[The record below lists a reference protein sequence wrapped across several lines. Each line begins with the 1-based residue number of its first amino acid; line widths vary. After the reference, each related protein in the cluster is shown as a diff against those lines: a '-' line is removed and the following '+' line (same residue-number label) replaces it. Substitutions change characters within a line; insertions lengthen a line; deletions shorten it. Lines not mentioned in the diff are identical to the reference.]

1 MSLKGPS
8 CFQHEMSLNSKR
20 EIVHDERMEIIM
32 NVKRL
37 QTLQQVTDFLH
48 GSSGFEPAPATKDE
62 RYQWID
68 QTLRHFC
75 YARRSK
81 AEKGLLIAY
90 LCQISGY
97 SRQQITRLIRRFF
110 ERGKLAWTVAP
121 AKGFTSRYTAED
133 IRLLAEV
140 DSLHDTPSGPAVKK
154 LCERAWR
161 RFGDQRFERLAGI
174 SVAHLYNLRKR
185 TAYRKLRVVQE
196 KTRPVNNTIGIR
208 RKPDPQG
215 RPGFIRIDT
224 VHQGDLDGVKGLYHI
239 NAVDEV
245 TQFEVVFTV
254 ERISEQF
261 LIPALEALL
270 ETFPFVVLGF
280 HADNGSEYINRRVA
294 ELLEKL
300 RIELTKS
307 RSRHC
312 NDNAL
317 AESKNAAV
325 VRKILGYCHIPQKFA
340 PQVNRFN
347 QEYLVPYV
355 NFHRPCFFPE
365 IVTDAKG
372 RQRKRYRYEQ
382 MMTPY
387 EKLKSLPDATQFLKP
402 GLSFQSLDDIAS
414 AISDNEAAKRL
425 QQARHRLFDS
435 IDERLL
441 AG

>member
-1 MSLKGPS
+1 MNINRLK
-8 CFQHEMSLNSKR
+8 
-20 EIVHDERMEIIM
+20 
-32 NVKRL
+32 
-37 QTLQQVTDFLH
+37 TLQQVTDFLH
-48 GSSGFEPAPATKDE
+48 GSGTFEPAPASKSE
-62 RYQWID
+62 RYQWIE
-68 QTLRHFC
+68 QILEHFR
-75 YARRSK
+75 YASRTK
-81 AEKGLLIAY
+81 TEKGLLIAY
-90 LCQISGY
+90 LCRISGY
-97 SRQQITRLIRRFF
+97 SRQQMTRLIQRYR
-110 ERGKLAWTVAP
+110 ECGKLVWNVSP
-121 AKGFTSRYTAED
+121 VKGFVSHYTAED
-133 IRLLAEV
+133 IRLLAEI
-140 DSLHDTPSGPAVKK
+140 DTLHDTPSGPAVKK

-161 RFGDQRFERLAGI
+161 CFGEQHFERLAGI

-185 TAYRKLRVVQE
+185 TEYLKIRTVHD
-196 KTRPVNNTIGIR
+196 KTRPTKNMIGVR

-224 VHQGDLDGVKGLYHI
+224 VHQGDQDGEKGLYHI

-261 LIPALEALL
+261 MIPALAALL
-270 ETFPFVVLGF
+270 ETFPFQILGF

-325 VRKILGYCHIPQKFA
+325 VRKVLGYCHIPQKFA

-347 QEYLVPYV
+347 QEHLVPYV
-355 NFHRPCFFPE
+355 NYHRPCFFPE
-365 IVTDAKG
+365 IITDAKG
-372 RQRKRYRYEQ
+372 KQKKRYHYKN
-382 MMTPY
+382 MTTPY
-387 EKLKSLPDATQFLKP
+387 EKLKSLPDAERFLKP
-402 GLSFQSLDDIAS
+402 GLTFQSLDDIAY
-414 AISDNEAAKRL
+414 AISDNEAAKQL
-425 QQARHRLFDS
+425 QVARQQLFES

>member
-1 MSLKGPS
+1 
-8 CFQHEMSLNSKR
+8 
-20 EIVHDERMEIIM
+20 M
-32 NVKRL
+32 NVKHL
-37 QTLQQVTDFLH
+37 QTLQQVIDFLH
-48 GSSGFEPAPATKDE
+48 GSNAFEPAPARQAE

-68 QTLRHFC
+68 QTLRHFR
-75 YARRSK
+75 YASHSK
-81 AEKGLLIAY
+81 ADKGVLIAY
-90 LCQISGY
+90 LCRMSGY
-97 SRQQITRLIRRFF
+97 SRQQITRLIGRYGKQ
-110 ERGKLAWTVAP
+110 GKLIWSVTP
-121 AKGFTSRYTAED
+121 AKGFVSRYSAED
-133 IRLLAEV
+133 VRLLAEI
-140 DSLHDTPSGPAVKK
+140 DALHDTPSGPAVKK
-154 LCERAWR
+154 LCERAWQ
-161 RFGDQRFERLAGI
+161 RFGDLRFERLAGI

-185 TAYRKLRVVQE
+185 SEYRKIRVVHD
-196 KTRPVNNTIGIR
+196 KTRPVKNAIGVR

-261 LIPALEALL
+261 LIPALAALL
-270 ETFPFVVLGF
+270 ETFPFQILGF
-280 HADNGSEYINRRVA
+280 HADNGSEYINRHVA

-307 RSRHC
+307 RPRQC

-347 QEYLVPYV
+347 QDYLVPYV
-355 NFHRPCFFPE
+355 NYHRPCFFPE
-365 IVTDAKG
+365 TFTDAKG
-372 RQRKRYRYEQ
+372 KQRKRYRYER

-387 EKLKSLPDATQFLKP
+387 DKLKSLPNADQFLKP
-402 GLSFQSLDDIAS
+402 GLSFQSLDDIAY
-414 AISDNEAAKRL
+414 AISDNEAAQRL
-425 QQARHRLFDS
+425 QQARYQLFES

>member
-1 MSLKGPS
+1 
-8 CFQHEMSLNSKR
+8 
-20 EIVHDERMEIIM
+20 M
-32 NVKRL
+32 NAKHL
-37 QTLQQVTDFLH
+37 QTIQQVADFLH
-48 GSSGFEPAPATKDE
+48 GSAAFEPAAAPQAE
-62 RYQWID
+62 RYQWIE
-68 QTLRHFC
+68 QTLCHFR
-75 YARRSK
+75 YASRSK
-81 AEKGLLIAY
+81 ADKGLLIAY
-90 LCQISGY
+90 LCRISGY
-97 SRQQITRLIRRFF
+97 SRQQITRLIRCFLEQGRL
-110 ERGKLAWTVAP
+110 KWDVSP
-121 AKGFTSRYTAED
+121 AQGFVSRYTAQD
-133 IRLLAEV
+133 IKLLSEIDA
-140 DSLHDTPSGPAVKK
+140 LHDTPSGPAVKK

-161 RFGDQRFERLAGI
+161 CFGDQRFERLAAI
-174 SVAHLYNLRKR
+174 SVAHLYNLRKSNTYGNMR
-185 TAYRKLRVVQE
+185 IVRE
-196 KTRPVNNTIGIR
+196 KTRPVKNTIGIR

-215 RPGFIRIDT
+215 RPGFIRVDT

-239 NAVDEV
+239 NAVDEI
-245 TQFEVVFTV
+245 TQFEVVFTL

-261 LIPALEALL
+261 LIPALADLL
-270 ETFPFVVLGF
+270 DTFPFEILGF

-340 PQVNRFN
+340 PQLNRFN
-347 QEYLVPYV
+347 QQHLVPYV

-365 IVTDAKG
+365 TIIDNKG
-372 RQRKRYRYEQ
+372 RQRKRYRYEH

-387 EKLKSLPDATQFLKP
+387 EKLKSLPGAEQFLRP
-402 GLSFQSLDDIAS
+402 GLSFQSLDDIAY
-414 AISDNEAAKRL
+414 AISDNEAARRL
-425 QQARHRLFDS
+425 QEARRQLFVS

>member
-1 MSLKGPS
+1 
-8 CFQHEMSLNSKR
+8 
-20 EIVHDERMEIIM
+20 M
-32 NVKRL
+32 NIKRL
-37 QTLQQVTDFLH
+37 QTLQQIEDFLH
-48 GSSGFEPAPATKDE
+48 GSSALEPALATQVE
-62 RYQWID
+62 RYQWIE
-68 QTLRHFC
+68 QTLRHFR
-75 YARRSK
+75 YASRTK

-90 LCQISGY
+90 LCRISGY
-97 SRQQITRLIRRFF
+97 SRQQITRLIRRYRD
-110 ERGKLAWTVAP
+110 RGKLVWNVSP
-121 AKGFTSRYTAED
+121 AKGFVSRYTPED
-133 IRLLAEV
+133 LRLLAEV

-154 LCERAWR
+154 ICERAWK
-161 RFGDQRFERLAGI
+161 RFGDQRYERLAGI

-185 TAYRKLRVVQE
+185 SEYRKIRIVHE
-196 KTRPVNNTIGIR
+196 KTRPTRNTIGIR
-208 RKPDPQG
+208 RKPSPQG

-261 LIPALEALL
+261 MIPALAALL
-270 ETFPFVVLGF
+270 ETFPFLILGF
-280 HADNGSEYINRRVA
+280 HADNGSEYINHRVA
-294 ELLEKL
+294 KLLEKL

-317 AESKNAAV
+317 AESKNASV

-347 QEYLVPYV
+347 QEHLVPYV
-355 NFHRPCFFPE
+355 NYHRPCFFPE
-365 IVTDAKG
+365 VFTDDKG
-372 RQRKRYRYEQ
+372 KQRKCYRYEQ

-387 EKLKSLPDATQFLKP
+387 EKLKSLPDAHQFLKP
-402 GLSFQSLDDIAS
+402 GLSFQSMDDIAYV
-414 AISDNEAAKRL
+414 ISDNEAAQRL
-425 QQARHRLFDS
+425 QQARQQLFEL

>member
-1 MSLKGPS
+1 
-8 CFQHEMSLNSKR
+8 MSLNNR
-20 EIVHDERMEIIM
+20 PENVHDERMKIIM
-32 NVKRL
+32 NVKHL
-37 QTLQQVTDFLH
+37 QTLQHVIDFLH
-48 GSSGFEPAPATKDE
+48 GSSAFEPASATQTE
-62 RYQWID
+62 RYQWVD
-68 QTLRHFC
+68 QTLRHFR
-75 YARRSK
+75 YASRSK
-81 AEKGLLIAY
+81 ADKGVLIAY
-90 LCQISGY
+90 LCRISGY
-97 SRQQITRLIRRFF
+97 SRQQVTRLIGRYCKQ
-110 ERGKLAWTVAP
+110 GKLIWSVAP
-121 AKGFTSRYTAED
+121 AKGFVSRYRTED
-133 IRLLAEV
+133 VRLLAEI
-140 DSLHDTPSGPAVKK
+140 DALHDTPSGPAVKK
-154 LCERAWR
+154 LCERAWQ
-161 RFGDQRFERLAGI
+161 RFGDLRYERLAGI

-185 TAYRKLRVVQE
+185 SEYRKTRVVHD
-196 KTRPVNNTIGIR
+196 KTRPVKNAIGVR

-261 LIPALEALL
+261 LIPALAALL
-270 ETFPFVVLGF
+270 EAFPFQIFGF
-280 HADNGSEYINRRVA
+280 HADNGSEYINRHVA

-307 RSRHC
+307 RPRQC

-347 QEYLVPYV
+347 QDYLVPYV
-355 NFHRPCFFPE
+355 NYHRPCFFPE
-365 IVTDAKG
+365 IFTDAKG
-372 RQRKRYRYEQ
+372 KQRKRYRYER

-387 EKLKSLPDATQFLKP
+387 DKLKSLPNAEQFLKP
-402 GLSFQSLDDIAS
+402 GLSFQSLDDIAY
-414 AISDNEAAKRL
+414 AISDNEAAQRL
-425 QQARHRLFDS
+425 QQARYQLFES

>member
-1 MSLKGPS
+1 
-8 CFQHEMSLNSKR
+8 MSLNNR
-20 EIVHDERMEIIM
+20 PENVHDEGMKIIM
-32 NVKRL
+32 NVKHL

-48 GSSGFEPAPATKDE
+48 GSGAFEPAPATKGE

-68 QTLRHFC
+68 QTLRHFR
-75 YARRSK
+75 YVSRTK

-90 LCQISGY
+90 LCCLSGY
-97 SRQQITRLIRRFF
+97 SRQQVTRLIKRFRK
-110 ERGKLAWTVAP
+110 RGKLTWDVSP
-121 AKGFTSRYTAED
+121 AKGFVSRYTTED
-133 IRLLAEV
+133 VRLLAEI
-140 DSLHDTPSGPAVKK
+140 DTLHDTPSGPAIKK
-154 LCERAWR
+154 LCERAWQ

-174 SVAHLYNLRKR
+174 SIAHLYNLRKR
-185 TAYRKLRVVQE
+185 TDYHKVRIVHQ
-196 KTRPVNNTIGIR
+196 KTRPTKNTIGIR

-224 VHQGDLDGVKGLYHI
+224 VHQGDLDGIKGLYHI

-261 LIPALEALL
+261 MIPALAALL
-270 ETFPFVVLGF
+270 ETFPIQILGF

-325 VRKILGYCHIPQKFA
+325 VRKILGYCHIPQNFA

-347 QEYLVPYV
+347 QEHLVPYI
-355 NFHRPCFFPE
+355 NYHRPCFFPE
-365 IVTDAKG
+365 TITDTKG
-372 RQRKRYRYEQ
+372 RQRKRYRYEH
-382 MMTPY
+382 MKTPY
-387 EKLKSLPDATQFLKP
+387 EKLKSLPDAEQYLKP
-402 GLSFQSLDDIAS
+402 GLSFQSLDDIAY
-414 AISDNEAAKRL
+414 AISDNEAARRL
-425 QQARHRLFDS
+425 QEARHQLFES

>member
-1 MSLKGPS
+1 
-8 CFQHEMSLNSKR
+8 
-20 EIVHDERMEIIM
+20 M
-32 NVKRL
+32 NIKRL
-37 QTLQQVTDFLH
+37 QTLQQIEDFLH
-48 GSSGFEPAPATKDE
+48 GSSALEPAPATQVE
-62 RYQWID
+62 RYQWIE
-68 QTLRHFC
+68 QTLRHFR
-75 YARRSK
+75 YASRTK

-90 LCQISGY
+90 LCRISGY
-97 SRQQITRLIRRFF
+97 SRQQITRLIRRYRD
-110 ERGKLAWTVAP
+110 RGKLVWNVSP
-121 AKGFTSRYTAED
+121 AKGFVSRYTPED
-133 IRLLAEV
+133 LRLLAEV

-154 LCERAWR
+154 ICERAWK
-161 RFGDQRFERLAGI
+161 RFGDQRYERLAGI

-185 TAYRKLRVVQE
+185 SEYRKIRIVHE
-196 KTRPVNNTIGIR
+196 KTRPTRNTIGIR
-208 RKPDPQG
+208 RKPSPQG

-261 LIPALEALL
+261 MIPALAALL
-270 ETFPFVVLGF
+270 ETFPFLILGF

-294 ELLEKL
+294 KLLEKL

-317 AESKNAAV
+317 AESKNASV

-347 QEYLVPYV
+347 QEHLVPYV
-355 NFHRPCFFPE
+355 NYHRPCFFPE
-365 IVTDAKG
+365 VFTDDKG
-372 RQRKRYRYEQ
+372 KQRKCYRYEQ

-387 EKLKSLPDATQFLKP
+387 EKLKSLPDAHQFLKP
-402 GLSFQSLDDIAS
+402 GLSFQSMDDIAY
-414 AISDNEAAKRL
+414 AISDNEAAQRL
-425 QQARHRLFDS
+425 QQARQQLFEL

>member
-1 MSLKGPS
+1 MK
-8 CFQHEMSLNSKR
+8 
-20 EIVHDERMEIIM
+20 IIM
-32 NVKRL
+32 NVKHL
-37 QTLQQVTDFLH
+37 QTLQQVIDFLH
-48 GSSGFEPAPATKDE
+48 GSNAFEPAPARQAE

-68 QTLRHFC
+68 QTLRHFR
-75 YARRSK
+75 YASHSK
-81 AEKGLLIAY
+81 ADKGVLIAY
-90 LCQISGY
+90 LCRMSGY
-97 SRQQITRLIRRFF
+97 SRQQITRLIGRYGKQ
-110 ERGKLAWTVAP
+110 GKLIWSVTP
-121 AKGFTSRYTAED
+121 AKGFVSRYSAED
-133 IRLLAEV
+133 VRLLAEI
-140 DSLHDTPSGPAVKK
+140 DALHDTPSGPAVKK
-154 LCERAWR
+154 LCERAWQ
-161 RFGDQRFERLAGI
+161 RFGDLRFERLAGI
-174 SVAHLYNLRKR
+174 SVAHLYNLRKHSE
-185 TAYRKLRVVQE
+185 YRKIRVAHD
-196 KTRPVNNTIGIR
+196 KTRPVKNAIGVR

-245 TQFEVVFTV
+245 TQFEVVFTI

-261 LIPALEALL
+261 LIPALAALL
-270 ETFPFVVLGF
+270 ETFPFQILGF
-280 HADNGSEYINRRVA
+280 HADNGSEYINRHVA

-307 RSRHC
+307 RPRQC

-347 QEYLVPYV
+347 QDYLVPYV
-355 NFHRPCFFPE
+355 NYHRPCFFPE
-365 IVTDAKG
+365 TFTDAKG
-372 RQRKRYRYEQ
+372 KQRKRYRYER

-387 EKLKSLPDATQFLKP
+387 DKLKSLPNADQFLKP
-402 GLSFQSLDDIAS
+402 GLSFQSLDDIAY
-414 AISDNEAAKRL
+414 AISDNEAAQRL
-425 QQARHRLFDS
+425 QQARYQLFES

>member
-1 MSLKGPS
+1 
-8 CFQHEMSLNSKR
+8 MSLNNR
-20 EIVHDERMEIIM
+20 PENVHDERMKIIM
-32 NVKRL
+32 NVKHL
-37 QTLQQVTDFLH
+37 QTLQHVIDFLH
-48 GSSGFEPAPATKDE
+48 GSSAFEPASATQTE

-68 QTLRHFC
+68 QTLRHFR
-75 YARRSK
+75 YASHSK
-81 AEKGLLIAY
+81 ADKGVLIAY
-90 LCQISGY
+90 LCRMSGY
-97 SRQQITRLIRRFF
+97 SRQQITRLIGRYGTQ
-110 ERGKLAWTVAP
+110 GKLIWSVTP
-121 AKGFTSRYTAED
+121 AKGFVSRYSAED
-133 IRLLAEV
+133 VRLLAEI
-140 DSLHDTPSGPAVKK
+140 DALHDTPSGPAVKK
-154 LCERAWR
+154 LCERAWQ
-161 RFGDQRFERLAGI
+161 RFGDLRFERLAGI
-174 SVAHLYNLRKR
+174 SVAHLYNLRKHSE
-185 TAYRKLRVVQE
+185 YRKIRVAHD
-196 KTRPVNNTIGIR
+196 KTRPVKNAIGVR

-261 LIPALEALL
+261 LIPALAALL
-270 ETFPFVVLGF
+270 ETFPFQILGF
-280 HADNGSEYINRRVA
+280 HADNGSEYINRHVA

-300 RIELTKS
+300 RIELNKS
-307 RSRHC
+307 RPHHC

-347 QEYLVPYV
+347 QDYLVPYV
-355 NFHRPCFFPE
+355 NYHRPCFFPE
-365 IVTDAKG
+365 TFTDAKG
-372 RQRKRYRYEQ
+372 KQRKRYRYER

-387 EKLKSLPDATQFLKP
+387 DKLKSLPNADQFLKP
-402 GLSFQSLDDIAS
+402 GLSFQSLNDIAY
-414 AISDNEAAKRL
+414 AISDNEAAQRL
-425 QQARHRLFDS
+425 QQARYQLFES

>member
-1 MSLKGPS
+1 
-8 CFQHEMSLNSKR
+8 
-20 EIVHDERMEIIM
+20 M
-32 NVKRL
+32 NVKHL
-37 QTLQQVTDFLH
+37 QTLQQVSDFLH
-48 GSSGFEPAPATKDE
+48 GSGAFEPATTSKTD

-68 QTLRHFC
+68 QTLRHFR
-75 YARRSK
+75 YASRSK

-90 LCQISGY
+90 LSCISSY
-97 SRQQITRLIRRFF
+97 SRQQITRLIRRYCKQG
-110 ERGKLAWTVAP
+110 ELTWNVSP
-121 AKGFTSRYTAED
+121 AKGFTSHYTKED
-133 IRLLAEV
+133 IRLLAEM
-140 DSLHDTPSGPAVKK
+140 DARHDTPSGPAVKK
-154 LCERAWR
+154 LCERAWL
-161 RFGDQRFERLAGI
+161 RFGDQHFERLAGI

-185 TAYRKLRVVQE
+185 TEYRKVRVVYE
-196 KTRPVNNTIGIR
+196 KTRPVKNTIGFR

-215 RPGFIRIDT
+215 RAGFIRIDT

-261 LIPALEALL
+261 LIPALVALL
-270 ETFPFVVLGF
+270 ETFPFLILGF

-340 PQVNRFN
+340 PQVNHFN
-347 QEYLVPYV
+347 QEHLVPYV
-355 NFHRPCFFPE
+355 NYHRPCFFPE
-365 IVTDAKG
+365 TITDIKG

-387 EKLKSLPDATQFLKP
+387 EKLKSLPNAGQFLKP
-402 GLSFQSLDDIAS
+402 GVSFQSLDDIAY
-414 AISDNEAAKRL
+414 AISDNEAAERL
-425 QQARHRLFDS
+425 QEARSQLFES

>member
-1 MSLKGPS
+1 MKL
-8 CFQHEMSLNSKR
+8 
-20 EIVHDERMEIIM
+20 IM
-32 NVKRL
+32 NVKYL
-37 QTLQQVTDFLH
+37 QTLQQIIDFLH
-48 GSSGFEPAPATKDE
+48 GSGSFEPAPVPQAE
-62 RYQWID
+62 RYRWID
-68 QTLRHFC
+68 QTLSHFR
-75 YARRSK
+75 YAHRSK
-81 AEKGLLIAY
+81 AEKGILMAY
-90 LCQISGY
+90 LCRISGY
-97 SRQQITRLIRRFF
+97 SRQQMTRLIRRYH
-110 ERGKLAWTVAP
+110 EQGKLTWNVSP

-133 IRLLAEV
+133 IRLLAEI
-140 DSLHDTPSGPAVKK
+140 DALHDTPSGPAVKK
-154 LCERAWR
+154 LCERAWQ

-185 TAYRKLRVVQE
+185 AEYRKVRHVQE
-196 KTRPVNNTIGIR
+196 KTRPVNNTIGTR

-215 RPGFIRIDT
+215 RPGFVRIDT

-261 LIPALEALL
+261 LIPALAALL
-270 ETFPFVVLGF
+270 ESFPFRVLGF

-307 RSRHC
+307 RPRHC

-325 VRKILGYCHIPQKFA
+325 VRKILGYCHIPQRFA

-347 QEYLVPYV
+347 QDHLVPYV

-365 IVTDAKG
+365 TFTDAKG
-372 RQRKRYRYEQ
+372 RQRKRYRYEK

-387 EKLKSLPDATQFLKP
+387 EKLKSLPNAEQFLKP
-402 GLSFQSLDDIAS
+402 GVSFQTLDDIAY

-425 QQARHRLFDS
+425 QQARAKLFET

>member
-1 MSLKGPS
+1 
-8 CFQHEMSLNSKR
+8 MSLNNR
-20 EIVHDERMEIIM
+20 LENVHDERMKIIM
-32 NVKRL
+32 NVKHL
-37 QTLQQVTDFLH
+37 QTLQQVIDFLH
-48 GSSGFEPAPATKDE
+48 GSSAFEPAPATQTE

-68 QTLRHFC
+68 QTLRHFR
-75 YARRSK
+75 YASLSR
-81 AEKGLLIAY
+81 ADKGVLIVY
-90 LCQISGY
+90 LCRISGY
-97 SRQQITRLIRRFF
+97 SRQQITRLIGRYCKQ
-110 ERGKLAWTVAP
+110 GKLSWRVTP
-121 AKGFTSRYTAED
+121 AKGFVSRYSAGD
-133 IRLLAEV
+133 VRLLAEI
-140 DSLHDTPSGPAVKK
+140 DALHDTPSGPAVKK
-154 LCERAWR
+154 LCERACQ
-161 RFGDQRFERLAGI
+161 RFGDRRFERLAGI

-185 TAYRKLRVVQE
+185 TEYRKIRVAHD
-196 KTRPVNNTIGIR
+196 KTRPVKNAIGVR

-261 LIPALEALL
+261 LIPALAALL
-270 ETFPFVVLGF
+270 ETFPFQILGF
-280 HADNGSEYINRRVA
+280 HADNGSEYINRHVA
-294 ELLEKL
+294 DLLEKL

-307 RSRHC
+307 RPRQC

-347 QEYLVPYV
+347 QDYLVPYV
-355 NFHRPCFFPE
+355 NYHRPCFFPE
-365 IVTDAKG
+365 TFTDAKG
-372 RQRKRYRYEQ
+372 KQRKRYRYER

-387 EKLKSLPDATQFLKP
+387 DKLKSLPNAEQFLKP
-402 GLSFQSLDDIAS
+402 GLSFQSLDDIAY
-414 AISDNEAAKRL
+414 AISDNEAAQRL
-425 QQARHRLFDS
+425 QQARHQLFES

-441 AG
+441 AS

>member
-1 MSLKGPS
+1 
-8 CFQHEMSLNSKR
+8 MSLNNRQKN
-20 EIVHDERMEIIM
+20 VHDERMKIIM
-32 NVKRL
+32 NIKRL
-37 QTLQQVTDFLH
+37 QTLHQIADFLH
-48 GSSGFEPAPATKDE
+48 GSGAFEPAPATKTE
-62 RYQWID
+62 RYQWIE
-68 QTLRHFC
+68 QTLRHFR
-75 YARRSK
+75 YASRTK
-81 AEKGLLIAY
+81 VEKGLLIAY
-90 LCQISGY
+90 LCRISGY
-97 SRQQITRLIRRFF
+97 SRQQITRLIRRYRD
-110 ERGKLAWTVAP
+110 RGELTWNVSP
-121 AKGFTSRYTAED
+121 AKGFVSHYTTED
-133 IRLLAEV
+133 IHLLAEM

-154 LCERAWR
+154 LCERAWQ
-161 RFGDQRFERLAGI
+161 RFNDQRYERLAGI

-185 TAYRKLRVVQE
+185 SEYRKVRTVHE
-196 KTRPVNNTIGIR
+196 KTNPTKNMIGVR

-224 VHQGDLDGVKGLYHI
+224 VHQGDQDGKKGLYHI

-261 LIPALEALL
+261 MIPALVALL
-270 ETFPFVVLGF
+270 ETFPFLIFGF

-317 AESKNAAV
+317 AESKNASV

-340 PQVNRFN
+340 PRVNRFN
-347 QEYLVPYV
+347 QDHLVPYV
-355 NFHRPCFFPE
+355 NYHRPCFFPE
-365 IVTDAKG
+365 IFTDDKG
-372 RQRKRYRYEQ
+372 KQRKRYRYEQ

-387 EKLKSLPDATQFLKP
+387 EKLKSLPEAHQFLKP
-402 GLSFQSLDDIAS
+402 GLSFQSLDDIAY
-414 AISDNEAAKRL
+414 AISDNEAAQRL
-425 QQARHRLFDS
+425 QQARRQLFES

>member
-1 MSLKGPS
+1 
-8 CFQHEMSLNSKR
+8 
-20 EIVHDERMEIIM
+20 M
-32 NVKRL
+32 NVKHL
-37 QTLQQVTDFLH
+37 QTLQQVIDFLH
-48 GSSGFEPAPATKDE
+48 GSSALEPAPARQAE

-68 QTLRHFC
+68 QTLRHFH
-75 YARRSK
+75 YASRSK
-81 AEKGLLIAY
+81 ADKGVLIAY
-90 LCQISGY
+90 LCRISGY
-97 SRQQITRLIRRFF
+97 SRQQVTRLIGRYCQQ
-110 ERGKLAWTVAP
+110 GKLIWSVAP
-121 AKGFTSRYTAED
+121 AKGFVSRYRAED
-133 IRLLAEV
+133 VRLLAET
-140 DSLHDTPSGPAVKK
+140 DALHDTPSGPAVKK
-154 LCERAWR
+154 LCERACE
-161 RFGDQRFERLAGI
+161 RFGDLRFERLAGI

-185 TAYRKLRVVQE
+185 SEYRKIRVFQS
-196 KTRPVNNTIGIR
+196 KTRPIKNAIGVR

-224 VHQGDLDGVKGLYHI
+224 VHQGDLDGIKGLYHI

-261 LIPALEALL
+261 LIPALAALL
-270 ETFPFVVLGF
+270 ETFPFQIFGF
-280 HADNGSEYINRRVA
+280 HADNGSEYINRHVA

-307 RSRHC
+307 RPRQC

-347 QEYLVPYV
+347 QDYLVPYV
-355 NFHRPCFFPE
+355 NYHRPCFFPE
-365 IVTDAKG
+365 TFTDAKG
-372 RQRKRYRYEQ
+372 KQRKRYRYER

-387 EKLKSLPDATQFLKP
+387 DKLKSLPNADQFLKP
-402 GLSFQSLDDIAS
+402 GLSFQSLDDIAY
-414 AISDNEAAKRL
+414 AISDNEAAQRL
-425 QQARHRLFDS
+425 QQARHQLFES

>member
-1 MSLKGPS
+1 
-8 CFQHEMSLNSKR
+8 
-20 EIVHDERMEIIM
+20 M

-37 QTLQQVTDFLH
+37 QTLQQINDFLH
-48 GSSGFEPAPATKDE
+48 VSGAFEPAPASKIE
-62 RYQWID
+62 RYQWIE
-68 QTLRHFC
+68 QTLRHFR
-75 YARRSK
+75 YGSRTK
-81 AEKGLLIAY
+81 AEKGLLIVY
-90 LCQISGY
+90 LCRISGY
-97 SRQQITRLIRRFF
+97 SRQQITRLIRRYHD
-110 ERGKLAWTVAP
+110 RGKLMWSISP
-121 AKGFTSRYTAED
+121 AKGFVSHYTTED
-133 IRLLAEV
+133 IRLLAEI

-154 LCERAWR
+154 LCERACQ

-185 TAYRKLRVVQE
+185 AEYRKVRIVHE
-196 KTRPVNNTIGIR
+196 KTRPTKNTIGIR
-208 RKPDPQG
+208 RKPEPQG

-224 VHQGDLDGVKGLYHI
+224 VHQGDLDGRKGLYHI

-245 TQFEVVFTV
+245 TQLEVVFTV

-261 LIPALEALL
+261 MIPALAALL
-270 ETFPFVVLGF
+270 ETFPIQVLSF

-317 AESKNAAV
+317 AESKNAAI

-347 QEYLVPYV
+347 QEHLVPYV
-355 NFHRPCFFPE
+355 NYHRPCFFPE
-365 IVTDAKG
+365 IFTDAKG
-372 RQRKRYRYEQ
+372 RQKKRYRYEH
-382 MMTPY
+382 MTTPY
-387 EKLKSLPDATQFLKP
+387 EKLKSLPDAEQFLKP
-402 GLSFQSLDDIAS
+402 GLSFQSLDDIAY

-425 QQARHRLFDS
+425 QEARQLLFES

>member
-1 MSLKGPS
+1 
-8 CFQHEMSLNSKR
+8 
-20 EIVHDERMEIIM
+20 M
-32 NVKRL
+32 NVKHL
-37 QTLQQVTDFLH
+37 QTLQQVADFLH
-48 GSSGFEPAPATKDE
+48 GCASFEPAPIPQVE
-62 RYQWID
+62 RYQWIE
-68 QTLRHFC
+68 QTLSHFR
-75 YARRSK
+75 YASRSK
-81 AEKGLLIAY
+81 ADKGLLIAY
-90 LCQISGY
+90 LCRISGY
-97 SRQQITRLIRRFF
+97 SRQQITRLIRRFL
-110 ERGKLAWTVAP
+110 EQGRLPWVVTP
-121 AKGFTSRYTAED
+121 AKGFPSRYTAED
-133 IRLLAEV
+133 VRLLAEV
-140 DSLHDTPSGPAVKK
+140 DTLHDTPSGPAVKK
-154 LCERAWR
+154 ICERAWR
-161 RFGDQRFERLAGI
+161 CFGDQRFERLAGI

-185 TAYRKLRVVQE
+185 TAYCKVRIVYE
-196 KTRPVNNTIGIR
+196 KTRPVKNTIGIR

-224 VHQGDLDGVKGLYHI
+224 VHQGDLDSVKGLYHI

-261 LIPALEALL
+261 LIPALAALL
-270 ETFPFVVLGF
+270 ETFPFQILGF

-317 AESKNAAV
+317 AECKNAAV
-325 VRKILGYCHIPQKFA
+325 VRKLLGYCHIPQKFA
-340 PQVNRFN
+340 PKVNRFN
-347 QEYLVPYV
+347 QEHLVPYV
-355 NFHRPCFFPE
+355 NYHRPCFFPE
-365 IVTDAKG
+365 TITDDKG
-372 RQRKRYRYEQ
+372 RQRKRYRYEH

-387 EKLKSLPDATQFLKP
+387 EKLKSLSNADQCLRP
-402 GLSFQSLDDIAS
+402 GLSFQSLDDIAY

-425 QQARHRLFDS
+425 QQARHQLFES

>member
-1 MSLKGPS
+1 
-8 CFQHEMSLNSKR
+8 
-20 EIVHDERMEIIM
+20 M
-32 NVKRL
+32 NVKHL
-37 QTLQQVTDFLH
+37 QTLQQVIDFLH
-48 GSSGFEPAPATKDE
+48 GSGSFEPVPAPQAE

-68 QTLRHFC
+68 QTLRHFR
-75 YARRSK
+75 YSSRSK
-81 AEKGLLIAY
+81 ADKGVLIVY
-90 LCQISGY
+90 LCRISGY
-97 SRQQITRLIRRFF
+97 SRQQVTRLIRRY
-110 ERGKLAWTVAP
+110 RMQGKLSWDVSP
-121 AKGFTSRYTAED
+121 AKGFVSRYTAED
-133 IRLLAEV
+133 IRLLAEI
-140 DSLHDTPSGPAVKK
+140 DTLHDTPSGPTAKK
-154 LCERAWR
+154 ICERAWQ

-185 TAYRKLRVVQE
+185 SEYRKTRIVYE
-196 KTRPVNNTIGIR
+196 KTRPVKNAIGVR

-224 VHQGDLDGVKGLYHI
+224 VHQGDLDDVKGLYHI

-261 LIPALEALL
+261 LIPALEAMLA
-270 ETFPFVVLGF
+270 TFPFQILGI
-280 HADNGSEYINRRVA
+280 HADNGSEYINRQVA

-307 RSRHC
+307 RPRHC

-325 VRKILGYCHIPQKFA
+325 VRKVLGYCHIPQRFA

-355 NFHRPCFFPE
+355 NYHRPCFFPE
-365 IVTDAKG
+365 TFTDAKG

-387 EKLKSLPDATQFLKP
+387 EKLKSLPNAEQFLNP
-402 GLSFQSLDDIAS
+402 GITFQSLDDTAY
-414 AISDNEAAKRL
+414 AVSDNEAAKRL
-425 QQARHRLFDS
+425 QEARNQLFES

-441 AG
+441 VG

>member
-1 MSLKGPS
+1 
-8 CFQHEMSLNSKR
+8 MSLNNR
-20 EIVHDERMEIIM
+20 PENVHDERMKIIM

-37 QTLQQVTDFLH
+37 QTLQQITDFLH
-48 GSSGFEPAPATKDE
+48 GSCAFEPAPATQTE

-68 QTLRHFC
+68 MTLQHFR
-75 YARRSK
+75 YASRTK

-90 LCQISGY
+90 LCRISGY
-97 SRQQITRLIRRFF
+97 SRQQMTRLIQRYRD
-110 ERGKLAWTVAP
+110 RGKLLWDVSPT
-121 AKGFTSRYTAED
+121 KGFVSHYTTED
-133 IRLLAEV
+133 IRLLAEI
-140 DSLHDTPSGPAVKK
+140 DTLHDTLSGPAAKK
-154 LCERAWR
+154 LCERAWL
-161 RFGDQRFERLAGI
+161 RFDDQRFERLAGI

-185 TAYRKLRVVQE
+185 TEYRKVRVTYE
-196 KTRPVNNTIGIR
+196 KTRPTKNMIGVR
-208 RKPDPQG
+208 RKPKPQG

-224 VHQGDLDGVKGLYHI
+224 VHQGDQDGKKGLYHI

-261 LIPALEALL
+261 MIPALAALL
-270 ETFPFVVLGF
+270 ETFPFQILGF
-280 HADNGSEYINRRVA
+280 HADNGSEYINRQVA

-347 QEYLVPYV
+347 QEHLVPYV
-355 NFHRPCFFPE
+355 NYHRPCFFPE
-365 IVTDAKG
+365 IITDAKG
-372 RQRKRYRYEQ
+372 RKKKRYRYEH
-382 MMTPY
+382 MTTPY
-387 EKLKSLPDATQFLKP
+387 EKLKSLPNAKQFLKP
-402 GLSFQSLDDIAS
+402 GLSFQSLDDIAY
-414 AISDNEAAKRL
+414 AISDNEAANRL
-425 QQARHRLFDS
+425 QEARHQLFES

-441 AG
+441 AS

>member
-1 MSLKGPS
+1 
-8 CFQHEMSLNSKR
+8 MSLNDR
-20 EIVHDERMEIIM
+20 PENVHDERMKIIM
-32 NVKRL
+32 NVKHL

-48 GSSGFEPAPATKDE
+48 GSGAFDPAPASKSE
-62 RYQWID
+62 RYQWIE
-68 QTLRHFC
+68 QTLRHFR
-75 YARRSK
+75 YTSRSK
-81 AEKGLLIAY
+81 LEKGLLITY
-90 LCQISGY
+90 LCCISGY
-97 SRQQITRLIRRFF
+97 SRQQITRLIRRF
-110 ERGKLAWTVAP
+110 RDHGRLTWNVSP
-121 AKGFTSRYTAED
+121 AKGFVSHYTAGD
-133 IRLLAEV
+133 IRLLAEI
-140 DSLHDTPSGPAVKK
+140 DALHDTPSGPAVKK
-154 LCERAWR
+154 LCERAWE
-161 RFGDQRFERLAGI
+161 RFGDQNFERLAKI
-174 SVAHLYNLRKR
+174 SVSHLYNLRKR
-185 TAYRKLRVVQE
+185 SEYLKVRIVHE
-196 KTRPVNNTIGIR
+196 KTRPTKNTIGIR

-224 VHQGDLDGVKGLYHI
+224 VHQGDRDGIKGLYHI

-254 ERISEQF
+254 GRISEQF
-261 LIPALEALL
+261 MIPALAALL
-270 ETFPFVVLGF
+270 DTFPIEIISF

-347 QEYLVPYV
+347 QDHLVPYV
-355 NFHRPCFFPE
+355 NYHRPCFFPE
-365 IVTDAKG
+365 IFIDAKG
-372 RQRKRYRYEQ
+372 RQCKRYRYER

-387 EKLKSLPDATQFLKP
+387 EKLKSLPEAEQFLKP
-402 GLSFQSLDDIAS
+402 GLSFQSLDDIAY

-425 QQARHRLFDS
+425 QEARHQLFES